1 MNPVIKI
8 HKVFNFQNV
17 RTNLI
22 DSLHT
27 LRKLGAKGFKVNLN
41 DIQKTKNIK
50 NLDLKENITSIIQ
63 YYLIL

>member
-1 MNPVIKI
+1 
-8 HKVFNFQNV
+8 
-17 RTNLI
+17 LI

-50 NLDLKENITSIIQ
+50 NLDLKENITSII
-63 YYLIL
+63 